1 MLEDWESKCPAL
13 FKMHGQGWQLRSEIE
28 RLQRVY
34 GLRLE
39 WDGQELKADMPPGA
53 PGEVA
58 DRVLD
63 LIDQHYAELAD
74 LVGQQQ

>member
-53 PGEVA
+53 PDEVA
-58 DRVLD
+58 DRILD
-63 LIDQHYAELAD
+63 LIDQHYAEMVD